1 MEQSTCVSI
10 YLSKKHFYNWH
21 ILLILFYIYFL
32 NLRIADPTNT
42 KPVLETILF
51 LVTMGC
57 GAAFSVDNA
66 SVPCLYLSREE
77 MTNYHQQQTLHM
89 YSIVISFWS
98 VLALPIIIF
107 LRNLI
112 DR

>member
-42 KPVLETILF
+42 KPVREAMLF
-51 LVTMGC
+51 LLAMGC

-66 SVPCLYLSREE
+66 SVPCLYLSPEE
-77 MTNYHQQQTLHM
+77 MMNYQEQ
-89 YSIVISFWS
+89 
-98 VLALPIIIF
+98 
-107 LRNLI
+107 
-112 DR
+112 